1 MFKPVND
8 YIIVECIEKKNNK
21 KIILTNCD
29 NEKEKNIGRVVAY
42 STVNATNNVWQ
53 CLKYDAKVVFSEFMA
68 VPITIDDT
76 SYYALKTEN
85 IIAFLG

>member
-8 YIIVECIEKKNNK
+8 YIIVERIEKKNNK

-42 STVNATNNVWQ
+42 SSVNASNGIGQ
-53 CLKYDAKVVFSEFMA
+53 YLKYDAKVVFSEFMA
-68 VPITIDDT
+68 VPITVDDV

-85 IIAFLG
+85 IIAFLV